1 MITAK
6 TIVSKTGGSLCLILP
21 RIWTRHHKL
30 EHRQK
35 LLLSF
40 LNNGKMLVEVIQND
54 ENRNEE
60 IRSDAGAETA

>member
-21 RIWTRHHKL
+21 RIWTKHHEL

-40 LNNGKMLVEVIQND
+40 LDNGKMLVEVLKND

-60 IRSDAGAETA
+60 IRSDARAEAA